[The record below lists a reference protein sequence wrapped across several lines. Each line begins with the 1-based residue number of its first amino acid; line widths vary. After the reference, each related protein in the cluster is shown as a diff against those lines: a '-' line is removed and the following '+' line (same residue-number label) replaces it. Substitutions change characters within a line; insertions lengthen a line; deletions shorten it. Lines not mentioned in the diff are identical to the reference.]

1 MSMDRVYTKAIDEP
15 PGEYTVTCLSAPMK
29 DLGGKRAWSRVANC
43 NSLADAMQSIQRDME
58 SCRDT
63 MGGLFDPTNTEGRE
77 YAIWK
82 ATWERVQ

>member
-15 PGEYTVTCLSAPMK
+15 PGEYTVVCRSAPIK
-29 DLGGKRAWSRVANC
+29 PTNQRVWQRVANC